1 MSEISSVSDA
11 RLLWGGDKAINAL
24 KQIKTPERCLDLAF
38 PDRYSFAVINI
49 SKYFQMSNKEKINL
63 SKKFFMTQCFQIN

>member
-49 SKYFQMSNKEKINL
+49 SKYFQMSNKGKDKFIKKI
-63 SKKFFMTQCFQIN
+63 FMTQCFQIN